1 MKCIHLLT
9 SKSRTSPRAKA
20 RGAELVEMAV
30 VLPLLLTLLIGI
42 FWAGRAYNIYET
54 ITRAA
59 REGARTAVTNSCSSC
74 GNASPSNTTVRN
86 AVIDS
91 LNASSIDPTQVKN
104 TYSGTCPSGQ
114 SCDCP
119 TSDICIVRNVPL
131 NAGPPAELGV
141 SVSLTYPFAFNLP
154 FTSANLTTINIS
166 TAVQM
171 RQE

>member
-1 MKCIHLLT
+1 
-9 SKSRTSPRAKA
+9 
-20 RGAELVEMAV
+20 MAF
-30 VLPLLLTLLIGI
+30 VLPLLLTSLIGV

-59 REGARTAVTNSCSSC
+59 
-74 GNASPSNTTVRN
+74 
-86 AVIDS
+86 VIAS

-104 TYSGTCPSGQ
+104 TYSGTCPTGQ

-131 NAGPPAELGV
+131 NASTPAELGV
-141 SVSLTYPFAFNLP
+141 SVSLTYPFKFNLP
-154 FTSANLTTINIS
+154 FTSVNLTTINIS
-166 TAVQM
+166 SAVQM